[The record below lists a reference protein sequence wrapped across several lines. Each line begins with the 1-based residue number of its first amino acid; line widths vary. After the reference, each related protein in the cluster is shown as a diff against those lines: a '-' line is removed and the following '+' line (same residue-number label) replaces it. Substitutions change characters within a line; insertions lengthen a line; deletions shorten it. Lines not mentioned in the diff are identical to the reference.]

1 MRKVMVQV
9 QCSRCER
16 KEEVEY
22 DPQKDMPT
30 MPSTPPS
37 VLVATL
43 RSPEGESL
51 KVGFDDL
58 CGPCYRSVKALLEQ
72 VGKRIKGLSPDRETK
87 PKKDETKEAPAETKD
102 PKSETKAKKEEPT
115 PNPAPTPRS
124 PQPVAA
130 KR

>member
-22 DPQKDMPT
+22 DPAKDT
-30 MPSTPPS
+30 GATAATPPA
-37 VLVATL
+37 VLVAVL
-43 RSPEGESL
+43 HNPSSEPL

-58 CGPCYRSVKALLEQ
+58 CGPCHRSVKALLEQ
-72 VGKRIKGLSPDRETK
+72 VGKRIKGLSPDRDAKPKSETK
-87 PKKDETKEAPAETKD
+87 PTTP
-102 PKSETKAKKEEPT
+102 ETKAKKEEPA
-115 PNPAPTPRS
+115 PNPAPAPRTT
-124 PQPVAA
+124 QAVAST